1 MYVPLF
7 TIGLGYHA
15 LLQLCWCLRVTLVPC
30 YIDGSV
36 DVIVAEELLCVVRVR
51 GTGVSVVVVLVEQD
65 LALTDHVHP

>member
-1 MYVPLF
+1 MNVPLF
-7 TIGLGYHA
+7 TIGLGYLA
-15 LLQLCWCLRVTLVPC
+15 LFQLCWCLRVTLVPC

-51 GTGVSVVVVLVEQD
+51 GTGVSVVVVIVEQD